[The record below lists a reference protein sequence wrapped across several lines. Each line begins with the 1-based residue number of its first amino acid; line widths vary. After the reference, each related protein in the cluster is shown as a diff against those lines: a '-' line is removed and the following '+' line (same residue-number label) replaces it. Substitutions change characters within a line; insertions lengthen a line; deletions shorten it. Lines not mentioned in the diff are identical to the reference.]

1 MSVRWEVTTLK
12 ISADPAGTSLYA
24 NGRMQVAANVLIKA
38 VNPANNAN
46 YTLTAAELAKIEL
59 CDYYNTNEKL
69 TGPWTYTATENE
81 FAHTMPSANAPND
94 GDDGDDDG
102 VAKASAQAAM
112 ADQHK
117 KYWVS
122 TTRAE
127 VKSVGARIQQ
137 PNGTVITTRN
147 APNDSNIAFRA
158 SVDIRYSLA
167 NTEWWREDTTNGS
180 GWDQDNYFLRS
191 KGHRFIRADRQ
202 HYSRDSYPV
211 VGMRNSIAY
220 HHGNPNLHFFWP
232 MGGRATQRVG
242 LTHYKDGRAHPRAV
256 SIVISLN
263 NSSSIPIPIPLIPST
278 TLIFPYI
285 YTSIS
290 RCSFSSPRSSPII
303 P

>member
-1 MSVRWEVTTLK
+1 MSVRWEVATLK

-38 VNPANNAN
+38 FNPTDKSS
-46 YTLTAAELAKIEL
+46 YTLTAAELARIEL

-81 FAHTMPSANAPND
+81 FAHTMPLGSVPND
-94 GDDGDDDG
+94 FDDVD

-167 NTEWWREDTTNGS
+167 NTEWWREDTTHGS

-202 HYSRDSYPV
+202 HFSGSNYPV

-220 HHGNPNLHFFWP
+220 HQGGPNLHFFWP

-242 LTHYKDGRAHPRAV
+242 LTHYADGRVHPRPV
-256 SIVISLN
+256 SIDISHN
-263 NSSSIPIPIPLIPST
+263 NSSSIPIPIPLITST
-278 TLIFPYI
+278 TLISPYI

-290 RCSFSSPRSSPII
+290 QCSLSPPRSSPII